1 MTVNRRLPI
10 DPHDPKPSSGLE
22 PETPSLPCN
31 RVGMVQLPHLQ
42 GFLACGEPEF
52 AENRGHVRPFVA
64 CLGNARGRESVDLQ
78 ELLRAL

>member
-22 PETPSLPCN
+22 PETPSLPWN

-52 AENRGHVRPFVA
+52 AENRGHVRPSSPAAATVE
-64 CLGNARGRESVDLQ
+64 RGKP
-78 ELLRAL
+78 